1 MGWDDSSGV
10 PREDWMERRGSRSAG
25 YVIVVLGV
33 MAFVVGCFLP
43 YWDLP
48 SGMRPLNYNTSYF
61 RLIFGVGAGV
71 AANVGGFLL
80 LFGGPAALAWIA
92 IAGIHGSWWTR
103 PALSAATV
111 VWSLT
116 WIGVLLGVSRLAVD
130 DARRVGWWVLL
141 LGVGVVVIGTILIWI
156 SDRQADA
163 PAHHPEE

>member
-1 MGWDDSSGV
+1 
-10 PREDWMERRGSRSAG
+10 MERRGSRSAG
-25 YVIVVLGV
+25 YVIGLVGV

-61 RLIFGVGAGV
+61 RLVVSEGAGV
-71 AANVGGFLL
+71 ATNVGGFML

-92 IAGIHGSWWTR
+92 IAGIRGSRWTR
-103 PALSAATV
+103 PALFAATV

-116 WIGVLLGVSRLAVD
+116 WIGVLLGVSRLTVD
-130 DARRVGWWVLL
+130 EPRRVGWWVLL

-156 SDRQADA
+156 SDRQAEA
-163 PAHHPEE
+163 PSRHAEV